1 MARARRRGCT
11 RSGACSAL
19 TEKPSELHQVVSM
32 IRADQDDQK
41 AGGANWRP
49 MTNADLIIVERI
61 SRRVHPT
68 YPEDISVLKERLTL
82 YPQGSLV
89 LGGPQ
94 GLVGYAIAH
103 PWMRAQPPRL
113 NTHLERL
120 PAKPDT
126 FYIHDLALL
135 AEARRTGAGSAAIQL
150 FVEQAERSMLKTL
163 TLVAVAG
170 STEFWHRHG
179 FRKVHA
185 DGAGPVLLSYG
196 NAAQLMVR
204 SLSGRGSGR

>member
-19 TEKPSELHQVVSM
+19 TENPPGPQQVVSM
-32 IRADQDDQK
+32 TRADQAIRK
-41 AGGANWRP
+41 ARGACWRP
-49 MTNADLIIVERI
+49 MTNAELIIVERI

-68 YPEDISVLKERLTL
+68 YPEDIGVLGERLTL

-94 GLVGYAIAH
+94 GLLGYAIAH
-103 PWMRAQPPRL
+103 PWMRAQPPGL

-120 PAKPDT
+120 PNTPDT

-135 AEARRTGAGSAAIQL
+135 PEARRTGAGSAAVQL
-150 FVEQAERSMLKTL
+150 FVEQAKRSMLKTL
-163 TLVAVAG
+163 SLVAVAG
-170 STEFWHRHG
+170 STEFWHRNG

-185 DGAGPVLLSYG
+185 SGAGPALLSYG

-204 SLSGRGSGR
+204 SLSNCSSGR